1 MTGKTAY
8 ILSRERSDSVYI
20 PEFLCGIIATLAV
33 EGGLFYI
40 AILLADKGE
49 EKKGD

>member
-1 MTGKTAY
+1 MIEKTAY
-8 ILSRERSDSVYI
+8 ISSRERSDRVYI

-40 AILLADKGE
+40 ALLLADKGE
-49 EKKGD
+49 VKKGE